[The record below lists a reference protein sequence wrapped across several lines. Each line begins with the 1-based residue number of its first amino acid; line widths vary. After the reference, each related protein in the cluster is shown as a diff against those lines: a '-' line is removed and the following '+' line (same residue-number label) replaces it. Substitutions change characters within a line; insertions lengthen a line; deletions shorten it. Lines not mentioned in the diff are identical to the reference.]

1 MSRETIISTGAATF
15 ADPGCNEING
25 DNALYFNDLTIGYH
39 RRRGAKVVAAGLSA
53 SIPRG
58 ELTCLLGRN
67 GVGKSTL
74 LRTLSAFLPP
84 LDGQIVLFGR
94 PLATYSVA
102 ELSRTIGV
110 VLTERPGVIN
120 LTVRELVAMGRNPYL
135 GFWGRLSKHDHEVV
149 EEAIS
154 LTGIELLADR
164 MIQAL
169 SDGERQKV
177 MIAKALAQQTP
188 VIFLDEPTAFLDFPS
203 KVETMHLLRRL
214 TRETGKTIFLSTHDL
229 ELALQTSDRLC
240 VMKDGLRTGTLDE
253 LSGDGT
259 MERFLSD
266 RGIAFDPLRRT
277 YLINP

>member
-15 ADPGCNEING
+15 ADPGGNEING
-25 DNALYFNDLTIGYH
+25 ENALYFNDLTIGYH
-39 RRRGAKVVAAGLSA
+39 RRRGAKIVAAGLSA

-277 YLINP
+277 YLINL